1 MPNVDVLIVKLFDF
15 VAKFYI
21 FIKKCKKVPMQ
32 EKDLENLV
40 KQIQTNKCETQYI
53 ELKAA
58 HEGCPKRLYDSLSSF
73 SNQDEGGIVVFG
85 IDEKQNYDVVGVYDA
100 QDLQKKINEQCKEM
114 EPCVRP
120 LFTVCSFDQKKIVS
134 AEIPGV
140 EFAHRPVFYKGTGRI
155 KGSFVRVGD
164 SDEPMSE
171 YEVYSYEAY
180 RRHIRDDARVIP
192 DVPLD
197 SLNKVNLDEYIQL
210 CKKERKNL
218 AVNVSDTEILELMG
232 VLHSGVPTVAGILS
246 FSKFPQG
253 YLPQLCITAVRVPGE
268 EMGDLGSS
276 GERFIDNA
284 RITGTIPQMLNDA
297 IAFVQKNSRHKTI
310 IDKDGKRTDRDE
322 YPSIAVREIILNA
335 LVHRDYSIYSE
346 NVPVRIEMYDDRLQV
361 INSGGL
367 YGKNTLNNLGKIRPD
382 TRNAVLANILEILK
396 ITENRY
402 SGIPTIQKEMQSA
415 GLAPAEFSVR
425 HGEFCVTLYN
435 SVSEQ
440 EYTGKPNDILTFCSV
455 PRSRAELQAF
465 TGKSRF
471 YTMSHI
477 IQPLLDSG
485 TLKLTM
491 PEKPQSSKQRY
502 VKA

>member
-1 MPNVDVLIVKLFDF
+1 
-15 VAKFYI
+15 
-21 FIKKCKKVPMQ
+21 MQ
-32 EKDLENLV
+32 EKDLVSLV
-40 KQIQTNKCETQYI
+40 KQIQSNRCETQYL

-73 SNQDEGGIVVFG
+73 SNQDEGGTIIFG
-85 IDEKQNYDVVGVYDA
+85 VDEKLNYDIVGVYDA
-100 QDLQKKINEQCKEM
+100 QDIQKKVNEQCKEM

-120 LFTVCSFDQKKIVS
+120 LFTVCTIDGKKVVS

-140 EFAHRPVFYKGTGRI
+140 EIVHRPVFYKGIGRI

-180 RRHIRDDARVIP
+180 RKHIRDDARPISEAPVQ
-192 DVPLD
+192 
-197 SLNKVNLDEYIQL
+197 SLNQSDLDGYIQQ

-218 AVNVSDTEILELMG
+218 AVNVSNAEILELMG
-232 VLHSGVPTVAGILS
+232 VFHSGVPTVAGILA
-246 FSKFPQG
+246 FSKYPQG
-253 YLPQLCITAVRVPGE
+253 YLPQFCITAVRIPGN
-268 EMGDLGSS
+268 EMGELGTS

-284 RITGTIPQMLNDA
+284 RITGTIPQMLEDA
-297 IAFVQKNSRHKTI
+297 IFFVQKNSRHKTI
-310 IDKDGKRTDRDE
+310 IDKEGRRIDKEE
-322 YPSIAVREIILNA
+322 YPIVAVREIILNA

-346 NVPVRIEMYDDRLQV
+346 NVPVRIEMYDNRLQV

-367 YGKNTLNNLGKIRPD
+367 YGKNTLNNLGKVRPD

-396 ITENRY
+396 VTENRY
-402 SGIPTIQKEMQSA
+402 SGIPTVQKEMQDA
-415 GLAPAEFSVR
+415 GLLPPEFSVR
-425 HGEFCVTLYN
+425 HGEFYAILYN
-435 SVSEQ
+435 SVNEQ
-440 EYTGKPNDILTFCSV
+440 EYSGKPSDILAFCSV

-477 IQPLLDSG
+477 VQPLINSG
-485 TLKLTM
+485 SLKLTI
-491 PEKPQSSKQRY
+491 PDKPQSSKQRY
-502 VKA
+502 VKV